1 MTFRR
6 KLLVL
11 DKAHALL
18 VDINKVVPGI
28 RRPHHQPLKKQ
39 LLKSALSTSSN
50 IAEGRTKR
58 SEREFL
64 RFLDIALGSA
74 GELQYQLQAAIDCSA
89 IAVGEGRDLTQR
101 AEEVAKMLQGLIRRI
116 RDDLNDADDPQ

>member
-18 VDINKVVPGI
+18 VDINKIVPGI

-89 IAVGEGRDLTQR
+89 INAEEGRDLSNR
-101 AEEVAKMLQGLIRRI
+101 AEEVAKMLQGLIHRI
-116 RDDLNDADDPQ
+116 RDDLNEDDP